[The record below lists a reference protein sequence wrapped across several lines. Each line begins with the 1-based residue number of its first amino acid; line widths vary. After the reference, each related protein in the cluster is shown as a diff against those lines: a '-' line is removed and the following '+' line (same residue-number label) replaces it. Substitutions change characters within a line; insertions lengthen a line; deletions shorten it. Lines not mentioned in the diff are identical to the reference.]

1 MYQMHADKVS
11 VAKLDRY
18 LARLRQQVR
27 RSARHLLLFQVSY
40 FLGLLGLFAL
50 FAGWV
55 AFGAIPLA
63 FVTVLFTW
71 GFYRRQVTTHEL
83 RQRRLTWLDALL
95 RSLRDD
101 LAPTEK
107 LRVRYG
113 VQPSDSWLNA
123 VKSTKSAAGNTKRYY
138 RDRWLR
144 VRCVLADGTRVRIRM
159 QSAAKRKKGTILRE
173 QSTLILQ
180 VTPPAGRYASA
191 ASTAPGDA
199 SETRPWST
207 GSVTMEP
214 AHGRLVFRCQAHE
227 GHLLDQLHEA
237 LRYTMALFPAQPDAG
252 PAPGSPA

>member
-1 MYQMHADKVS
+1 MYQTHADKVS
-11 VAKLDRY
+11 VARLDRY

-40 FLGLLGLFAL
+40 FLGLLSAFAL
-50 FAGWV
+50 FARLL

-63 FVTVLFTW
+63 FVTVLLTW

-113 VQPSDSWLNA
+113 VQPSDSRLNA
-123 VKSTKSAAGNTKRYY
+123 VKSTKSSAGNTKRYY

-144 VRCVLADGTRVRIRM
+144 VRGMLADGTRFRIRM
-159 QSAAKRKKGTILRE
+159 QSAAKSKKGKILRE
-173 QSTLILQ
+173 QSTLFLQ
-180 VTPPAGRYASA
+180 VTPPAGRHASAA
-191 ASTAPGDA
+191 ASTAPDSTA
-199 SETRPWST
+199 ETRPWST

-214 AHGRLVFRCQAHE
+214 AHGRLVFRFQGHE
-227 GHLLDQLHEA
+227 DHLLEQVHAA
-237 LRYTMALFPAQPDAG
+237 LRYTMALFPGQPDA
-252 PAPGSPA
+252 APGAPA